1 MENLD
6 KIIAAGKSL
15 GLEGDK
21 LLQFVHEREEKEQKE
36 KSDAL
41 ARKERMKDREQKKLE
56 KEAQIKLEMINKEI
70 ELQKARAETTPPPQP
85 VPDAKA
91 KIPKLPPF
99 NEQRDNMDAYLK
111 RFERFAESAGWDR
124 SRWATNLSALLQG
137 TALDVYSRL
146 SGTEAL
152 DYDILR
158 TSLLKRFQLTEEGF
172 RLKFR
177 RSTPEKG
184 ETASQF
190 VTRID
195 SYLKR
200 WMNLAKVEET
210 YDGIHDLFLRE
221 QFMNSVQ
228 KNLQIFLKEHKIQSV
243 KDMVELAEQYNE
255 AHGIYGEPSYGK
267 YQKAVTSNT
276 QKNTSHLDNE
286 NPKVVNQRE
295 RYCYFCHSSDHFVKK
310 CPNKRSSMSQPKTA
324 GMLSSEFTKPR
335 RGQSNYRNKSG
346 STKGQG
352 SGQGSGN
359 FNVRSY
365 NKEDVGQIDKD
376 ETNVKTAASCVVQNI
391 GALHQCCIVDCKV
404 PLKCGHDLPLLSAAC
419 KNSG

>member
-6 KIIAAGKSL
+6 KLIATGKSL

-21 LLQFVHEREEKEQKE
+21 LLQFVHEREEREQRKKLDAIARE
-36 KSDAL
+36 KRL
-41 ARKERMKDREQKKLE
+41 RDREQKKIEL
-56 KEAQIKLEMINKEI
+56 EAQLKLEMLNKEI
-70 ELQKARAETTPPPQP
+70 ELQKAKAETTPPPQP
-85 VPDAKA
+85 VPDVKA

-124 SRWATNLSALLQG
+124 SHWATNLSALLQG

-184 ETASQF
+184 ETACQF
-190 VTRID
+190 VTRLD

-200 WMNLAKVEET
+200 WMNLAKVDET
-210 YDGIHDLFLRE
+210 YDGIRDLFLRE

-243 KDMVELAEQYNE
+243 KVMVELAEQYNE
-255 AHGIYGEPSYGK
+255 AHGIYGEPSFGK
-267 YQKAVTSNT
+267 YQKDITSNI
-276 QKNTSHLDNE
+276 QKSISHPDSQ
-286 NPKVVNQRE
+286 NP
-295 RYCYFCHSSDHFVKK
+295 
-310 CPNKRSSMSQPKTA
+310 
-324 GMLSSEFTKPR
+324 
-335 RGQSNYRNKSG
+335 
-346 STKGQG
+346 
-352 SGQGSGN
+352 
-359 FNVRSY
+359 
-365 NKEDVGQIDKD
+365 
-376 ETNVKTAASCVVQNI
+376 
-391 GALHQCCIVDCKV
+391 
-404 PLKCGHDLPLLSAAC
+404 
-419 KNSG
+419 

>member
-21 LLQFVHEREEKEQKE
+21 LLQFVHKREEKEQKE

-41 ARKERMKDREQKKLE
+41 AREERMKDREQKKLE

-70 ELQKARAETTPPPQP
+70 ELQKVRAETTPPPQP

-158 TSLLKRFQLTEEGF
+158 TSLLNRFQLTEEGF

-190 VTRID
+190 VTRLD

-228 KNLQIFLKEHKIQSV
+228 KNSQIFLKEHKIQSV
-243 KDMVELAEQYNE
+243 KVMVELAEQYNE

-276 QKNTSHLDNE
+276 QKNTSHLDNQ

-295 RYCYFCHSSDHFVKK
+295 RYCYFCHSSD
-310 CPNKRSSMSQPKTA
+310 
-324 GMLSSEFTKPR
+324 
-335 RGQSNYRNKSG
+335 
-346 STKGQG
+346 
-352 SGQGSGN
+352 
-359 FNVRSY
+359 
-365 NKEDVGQIDKD
+365 
-376 ETNVKTAASCVVQNI
+376 
-391 GALHQCCIVDCKV
+391 
-404 PLKCGHDLPLLSAAC
+404 
-419 KNSG
+419 